1 MATNLTARIS
11 PSSLSDTSCN
21 YRFFTLRVLKQW
33 PPRPAITNA
42 SFGIAW
48 HELAGKVYNPR
59 NGTPPN
65 VIHLE
70 AWSRQAF
77 RGQRYDD
84 EAAREED
91 RVRCLRMLKGYIA
104 NDDPDDA
111 ANTLAV
117 EHWVERPITRN
128 GEPFFV
134 LSGRLDRVLLRYAP
148 ENGKDG
154 PVTLV
159 GRDYKLGRPKTDLEA
174 AFINMWLLKLG
185 FPGYDNYVFELDWVD
200 EGGRLDRETITAADV
215 RGQHAA
221 VMDRLQRVLLSDTH
235 PQEPGEHC
243 QWCPLRDTC
252 ESRASVGIDYRV
264 DAFAEGE

>member
-11 PSSLSDTSCN
+11 PSSLVDTSCN
-21 YRFFTLRVLKQW
+21 YRFHTLRVLKQW
-33 PPRPAITNA
+33 PPRPAITTA

-65 VIHLE
+65 VTHLE

-91 RVRCLRMLKGYIA
+91 RLRCLRMLEGYIA
-104 NDDPDDA
+104 NDDPEDA
-111 ANTLAV
+111 VGTLAV
-117 EHWVERPITRN
+117 EHWVERPITRD
-128 GEPFFV
+128 GKPFFI
-134 LSGRLDRVLLRYAP
+134 LSGRLDRVLLRSSAS
-148 ENGKDG
+148 GDG
-154 PVTLV
+154 PVTPTTVV
-159 GRDYKLGRPKTDLEA
+159 GRDYKLGRPKTDLES
-174 AFINMWLLKLG
+174 AFTNLWLLKLG
-185 FPGYDNYVFELDWVD
+185 FPGYADYQFELDWID
-200 EGGRLDRETITAADV
+200 EGGRVDRETITVADV

-252 ESRASVGIDYRV
+252 ESRASVGTDFRL
-264 DAFAEGE
+264 DAFA